1 MNKKCQIFTPENYV
15 EELLDCINYSENIYN
30 KKVLEN
36 ACGDGNIL
44 INIVRRYITDCI
56 RQNLTKNQIQIGL
69 SNDIYAYEIDKE
81 YHRKCII
88 NLNKILFENGLE
100 KINWH
105 IYNEDYLKSKTDIK
119 FDYIIS
125 NPPYITYKEISIM
138 NRKFLKDNFFTCK
151 KGKYDYCYAFIE
163 KSLKNLRLN
172 GKMSY
177 LIPSSIF
184 KVASGNLLRHLIKDN
199 IVRIDDYT
207 TQKLFDNALVAS
219 AVIVIDTS
227 IDTTTI
233 LYNNIVD
240 NSQSMINKNTLGER
254 WVFKKIKNTGLKR
267 FGDFFNVSHSIAT
280 LLNEAYVIKT
290 WKDSKDYYLCDGYQI
305 EKATVKE
312 AAAPRRLAYGKK
324 ELIIFPYRYINGEL
338 KRYTENEFEQ
348 QFPQTTAFLNRL
360 RVKLEKRNIDSHAN
374 WFEYGR
380 SQALSSLNTEKV
392 LLSTIITKK
401 IKLYRL
407 PKDCIPYAGVF
418 IQQKGYKYSLED
430 AVNILTSQNF
440 LDYAYSVGIN
450 INGISIRITSK
461 DIKEYRF

>member
-1 MNKKCQIFTPENYV
+1 
-15 EELLDCINYSENIYN
+15 
-30 KKVLEN
+30 
-36 ACGDGNIL
+36 
-44 INIVRRYITDCI
+44 
-56 RQNLTKNQIQIGL
+56 
-69 SNDIYAYEIDKE
+69 
-81 YHRKCII
+81 
-88 NLNKILFENGLE
+88 
-100 KINWH
+100 
-105 IYNEDYLKSKTDIK
+105 
-119 FDYIIS
+119 
-125 NPPYITYKEISIM
+125 
-138 NRKFLKDNFFTCK
+138 
-151 KGKYDYCYAFIE
+151 
-163 KSLKNLRLN
+163 
-172 GKMSY
+172 MSY

-348 QFPQTTAFLNRL
+348 QFPQTTAF
-360 RVKLEKRNIDSHAN
+360 
-374 WFEYGR
+374 
-380 SQALSSLNTEKV
+380 
-392 LLSTIITKK
+392 
-401 IKLYRL
+401 
-407 PKDCIPYAGVF
+407 
-418 IQQKGYKYSLED
+418 
-430 AVNILTSQNF
+430 
-440 LDYAYSVGIN
+440 
-450 INGISIRITSK
+450 
-461 DIKEYRF
+461 